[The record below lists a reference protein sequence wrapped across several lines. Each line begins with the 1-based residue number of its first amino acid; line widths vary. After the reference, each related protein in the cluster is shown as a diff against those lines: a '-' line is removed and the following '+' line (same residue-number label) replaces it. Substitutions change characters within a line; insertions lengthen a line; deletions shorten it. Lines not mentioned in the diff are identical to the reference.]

1 MNRQRIFWLV
11 LVAATIWSLVM
22 FWEASEFK
30 KRDCSTE
37 QGNARQAC
45 KHTSP
50 IAAIEL
56 ATDPPTFRDRID
68 QGDPKANELWNTEI
82 ARVNTCMDFLFIALY
97 WGVFFLLARLQSRW
111 AFVLVALFISLAG
124 AFDIAEN
131 VRLLQALHGVI
142 LGESQFPVPGFV
154 SEVKWVLFA
163 IATCILGIALAV
175 SKKLWA
181 IVMAILTS
189 RQGPVGT
196 PSLDH
201 V

>member
-22 FWEASEFK
+22 FWEASEFE

-50 IAAIEL
+50 IAALEL

-82 ARVNTCMDFLFIALY
+82 ARVNTCMAAGRLTPLSWHLTPEQQSTIGKTWSDPDEQLRTELRDAL
-97 WGVFFLLARLQSRW
+97 GRL
-111 AFVLVALFISLAG
+111 G
-124 AFDIAEN
+124 C
-131 VRLLQALHGVI
+131 
-142 LGESQFPVPGFV
+142 SQ
-154 SEVKWVLFA
+154 
-163 IATCILGIALAV
+163 
-175 SKKLWA
+175 
-181 IVMAILTS
+181 
-189 RQGPVGT
+189 
-196 PSLDH
+196 
-201 V
+201 

>member
-1 MNRQRIFWLV
+1 MSSRNEIVRPNK
-11 LVAATIWSLVM
+11 ATRGKRANTPLRLQLSSLRPIRRP
-22 FWEASEFK
+22 FETE
-30 KRDCSTE
+30 ST
-37 QGNARQAC
+37 R
-45 KHTSP
+45 
-50 IAAIEL
+50 AI
-56 ATDPPTFRDRID
+56 R
-68 QGDPKANELWNTEI
+68 KANELWNTEI
-82 ARVNTCMDFLFIALY
+82 ARLNTCMDFLFIALY

-196 PSLDH
+196 PSFDRA
-201 V
+201 